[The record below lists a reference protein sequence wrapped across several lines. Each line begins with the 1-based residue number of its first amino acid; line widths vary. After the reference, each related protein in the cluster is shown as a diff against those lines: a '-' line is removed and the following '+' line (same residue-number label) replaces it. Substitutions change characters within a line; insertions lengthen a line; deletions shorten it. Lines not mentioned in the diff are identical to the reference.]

1 MSGETRMEAQAKQL
15 EFQKLVEELTK
26 KKPNQSRIR
35 ELTSK
40 LGLPYRKDP
49 IEQLDFVIKSAHG
62 FFFDS
67 EKDTPDS
74 KG

>member
-1 MSGETRMEAQAKQL
+1 MEAQAKQL
-15 EFQKLVEELTK
+15 EFQKLVDELTK
-26 KKPNQSRIR
+26 KKPNQSKIR
-35 ELTSK
+35 ELTAK

-62 FFFDS
+62 FFFSD
-67 EKDTPDS
+67 EKANS